1 MLLGRTLAR
10 YEMVFPIK
18 SVMPQE
24 PPFYRF
30 YLISYTILLGK
41 TAGITI
47 RVKRKTLYCIFIKE
61 PPIAPLL
68 MSDPTFKPT
77 IFYVEGGIFNFA
89 FIQIVEGTDG
99 KSYMLVD
106 IIGADV
112 IVRPNSHLDLIA
124 Q

>member
-68 MSDPTFKPT
+68 MPDPTFKPT

>member
-1 MLLGRTLAR
+1 MMIVNGDKDSVDV
-10 YEMVFPIK
+10 YEI
-18 SVMPQE
+18 
-24 PPFYRF
+24 
-30 YLISYTILLGK
+30 ISGPLNAFTSAI
-41 TAGITI
+41 
-47 RVKRKTLYCIFIKE
+47 
-61 PPIAPLL
+61 PIAPLL
-68 MSDPTFKPT
+68 MPDPTFKPT

>member
-1 MLLGRTLAR
+1 MMIVNGDKDSVDV
-10 YEMVFPIK
+10 YEI
-18 SVMPQE
+18 
-24 PPFYRF
+24 
-30 YLISYTILLGK
+30 ISGPLNAFTS
-41 TAGITI
+41 GI
-47 RVKRKTLYCIFIKE
+47 
-61 PPIAPLL
+61 PIAPLL

-77 IFYVEGGIFNFA
+77 IFYVGGGIFNFA

>member
-1 MLLGRTLAR
+1 ML
-10 YEMVFPIK
+10 
-18 SVMPQE
+18 
-24 PPFYRF
+24 
-30 YLISYTILLGK
+30 
-41 TAGITI
+41 
-47 RVKRKTLYCIFIKE
+47 RVE
-61 PPIAPLL
+61 
-68 MSDPTFKPT
+68 
-77 IFYVEGGIFNFA
+77 IFNFA

>member
-1 MLLGRTLAR
+1 MMIVNGD
-10 YEMVFPIK
+10 K
-18 SVMPQE
+18 DSVDV
-24 PPFYRF
+24 YKI
-30 YLISYTILLGK
+30 ISGPLNAFTS
-41 TAGITI
+41 GI
-47 RVKRKTLYCIFIKE
+47 
-61 PPIAPLL
+61 PIAPHL
-68 MSDPTFKPT
+68 MPDPTFKPI

-99 KSYMLVD
+99 KNYMLVD